1 LPSDHRAYLWFR
13 GYKNTAPMRRG
24 RRAVELSRAKERA
37 LIGQLI
43 VDLLRV
49 AHTSRLRSTRGRAK
63 PYLAGEIEN
72 MLLGWA
78 VLLGHAGGKPK
89 NASEIGRYLG
99 IPRVTAQ
106 RRLDDLE
113 ESGIIVRRGNR
124 YHMSGDLKKADDEYV
139 DKCML
144 LIKRA
149 AQLKVR

>member
-1 LPSDHRAYLWFR
+1 MKINAATMRKPGD
-13 GYKNTAPMRRG
+13 GKN
-24 RRAVELSRAKERA
+24 VELYRAKERA

-43 VDLLRV
+43 VDLLKA
-49 AHTSRLRSTRGRAK
+49 AHIARLRLAGSKAK
-63 PYLAGEIEN
+63 PYLAGEVEN
-72 MLLGWA
+72 LLLGWA
-78 VLLGHAGGKPK
+78 VLLGHASGKPK

-99 IPRVTAQ
+99 VPRVTAQ

-113 ESGIIVRRGNR
+113 KSGIVVRRGNR
-124 YHMSGDLKKADDEYV
+124 YHMSADLKRADDEYI

>member
-1 LPSDHRAYLWFR
+1 MVRILFAEPTWKIHA
-13 GYKNTAPMRRG
+13 APMRRPG
-24 RRAVELSRAKERA
+24 DGANVELYRAKERA

-43 VDLLRV
+43 VDLLKAAHV
-49 AHTSRLRSTRGRAK
+49 ARLRLARGSAK

-78 VLLGHAGGKPK
+78 VLAGHASGKPK
-89 NASEIGRYLG
+89 NASEVGRYIG
-99 IPRVTAQ
+99 VPRVTAQ
-106 RRLDDLE
+106 RRLDELE
-113 ESGIIVRRGNR
+113 ADGIIVRRGNK
-124 YHMSGDLKKADDEYV
+124 YHISADLKRADDEYV